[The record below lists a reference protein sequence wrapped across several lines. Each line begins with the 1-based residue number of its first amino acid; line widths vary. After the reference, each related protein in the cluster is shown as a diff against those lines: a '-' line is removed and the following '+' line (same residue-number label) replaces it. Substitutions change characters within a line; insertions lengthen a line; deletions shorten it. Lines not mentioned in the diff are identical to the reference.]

1 MVKSVEKS
9 PDSLLGSLKSGN
21 YYSSQGPEIHD
32 LRIENNKI
40 LVRSSPIERL
50 VICGKATTSQYVEC
64 QNSELNEITL
74 VRCKNS
80 PWIRIILI
88 DQFGR
93 RAWSNPIWL

>member
-1 MVKSVEKS
+1 MIYYIFNLKIQNNIENIQTIYM
-9 PDSLLGSLKSGN
+9 LFLG
-21 YYSSQGPEIHD
+21 
-32 LRIENNKI
+32 ENNKI